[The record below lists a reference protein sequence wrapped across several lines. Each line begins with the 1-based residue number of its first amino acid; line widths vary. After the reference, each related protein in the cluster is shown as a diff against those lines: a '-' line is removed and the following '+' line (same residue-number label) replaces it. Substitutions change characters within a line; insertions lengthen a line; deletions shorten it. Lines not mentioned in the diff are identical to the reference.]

1 MHSQAEPGNEKQQLF
16 SKHDFKIIGVLALKG
31 NRHTGAGRYPEKR
44 NVGWALPTIKI
55 NYILV
60 GSAHPTETSKMP
72 QQPQTRIEQLRK
84 EITQHNKNYYV
95 LDNPTIPDA
104 EYDRL
109 MRELQALEKEH
120 PELQTPDSPTLRV
133 GAEPLKEFGQVQHKI
148 PMLSLDNIFDDAG
161 VEDFD
166 RKIREGLGRE
176 QVNYVAEPKLD
187 GLSVSVRY
195 ESGVFVEGATRG
207 DGSKGEKITENI
219 RTINTVPLKLEGN
232 NIPAVVEVR
241 GEVVIRKDDFEKLN
255 QTRAEAG
262 ENLFANPRN
271 AAAGS
276 LRQLDSR
283 ITATRPLTFFPFGLG
298 DISEEVSGSH
308 WEILQQIN
316 SWGFAVSP
324 DAKLVNGAEEL
335 KQYCAQMI
343 EMRSGL
349 DYEIDGVV
357 YKLDDINAREEL
369 GMTSRAPRWAIAH
382 KLPAQEELTIV
393 ESIEASVGR
402 TGVITPVANLK
413 PVNIGGVMVSRATLH
428 NQSEVDRKDVRE
440 GDTVIVRR
448 AGDVIPEVVSVV
460 KEKRLPEAQ
469 PWKLPQEC
477 PVCNS
482 PAERVEGEAALK
494 CTGGIN
500 CPAHRVGALIHF
512 VSRNAMDIDGLG
524 DKLIEQLA
532 EKDMIA
538 IAADLYELQADQIA
552 AMERMGE
559 KSAANTIAAIEKSK
573 DTTLPRFIYSLGIP
587 QVGQQTAK
595 QLAQHF
601 TSLENL
607 QAASEEQLLEVDDV
621 GPIVAQAIIKFFADE
636 LNQQNIQRLLAS
648 GIKWPIIEKIDTNQG
663 HLFTGKTVV
672 LTGTLSSMGRSDCKE
687 KLEALGAKVS
697 GSVSKKTDFVVYGE
711 SAGSKLTKA
720 QDLGIRCID
729 EDELLKLI

>member
-1 MHSQAEPGNEKQQLF
+1 MLQQIT
-16 SKHDFKIIGVLALKG
+16 K
-31 NRHTGAGRYPEKR
+31 PE
-44 NVGWALPTIKI
+44 A
-55 NYILV
+55 
-60 GSAHPTETSKMP
+60 
-72 QQPQTRIEQLRK
+72 QTRIEQLRQ
-84 EITQHNKNYYV
+84 EIIQHNRNYYIH
-95 LDNPTIPDA
+95 DNPSIPDA

-109 MRELQALEKEH
+109 MRELQALEKKY

-133 GAEPLKEFGQVQHKI
+133 GAEPLKEFGQVQHRI
-148 PMLSLDNIFDDAG
+148 PMLSLDNVFDDAG
-161 VEDFD
+161 VDDFD

-176 QVNYVAEPKLD
+176 QIKYVAEPKLD

-195 ESGVFVEGATRG
+195 ENGIFVEGATRG
-207 DGSKGEKITENI
+207 DGSKGERITENI
-219 RTINTVPLKLEGN
+219 RTINTVPLKLEGEN
-232 NIPAVVEVR
+232 VPAVVEVR
-241 GEVVIRKDDFEKLN
+241 GEVVIRKDDFERLN
-255 QTRAEAG
+255 KARLEAG

-298 DISEEVSGSH
+298 DVSEDISDSH
-308 WEILQQIN
+308 WEILQQID
-316 SWGFAVSP
+316 SWGFSPSTAVKQVS
-324 DAKLVNGAEEL
+324 GAEEL
-335 KQYCAQMI
+335 KQYCAEII
-343 EMRSGL
+343 EQRSGL

-357 YKLDDINAREEL
+357 YKLDDIHAREDL

-382 KLPAQEELTIV
+382 KLPAQEEITTV

-413 PVNIGGVMVSRATLH
+413 PVNIAGVTVSRATLH

-460 KEKRLPEAQ
+460 KEKRDSNTQ
-469 PWKLPQEC
+469 SWKLPQNC
-477 PVCNS
+477 PICNS
-482 PAERVEGEAALK
+482 IAERVEGEAALK
-494 CTGGIN
+494 CTGGIR
-500 CPAHRVGALIHF
+500 CAAQRVGAIIHF
-512 VSRNAMDIDGLG
+512 ASRNAMDIDGLG

-532 EKDMIA
+532 AKEMIS
-538 IAADLYELQADQIA
+538 IPADLYDLQAEQLA
-552 AMERMGE
+552 AMERMGD

-573 DTTLPRFIYSLGIP
+573 DTSLPKFIYALGIT

-601 TSLENL
+601 NNLENL
-607 QAASEEQLLEVDDV
+607 QSATEEQLLDVDDV

-648 GIKWPIIEKIDTNQG
+648 GITWPVIEKIDENLD
-663 HLFTGKTVV
+663 HLFSGKTVV
-672 LTGTLSSMGRSDCKE
+672 LTGTLSTMGRSECKE

-729 EDELLKLI
+729 EDELVGLI

>member
-1 MHSQAEPGNEKQQLF
+1 MSQQVK
-16 SKHDFKIIGVLALKG
+16 
-31 NRHTGAGRYPEKR
+31 
-44 NVGWALPTIKI
+44 
-55 NYILV
+55 
-60 GSAHPTETSKMP
+60 
-72 QQPQTRIEQLRK
+72 TRVEQLRK
-84 EITQHNKNYYV
+84 EITQHNKNYYIH
-95 LDNPTIPDA
+95 DNPTIPDA

-109 MRELQALEKEH
+109 MRELQALEKEF
-120 PELQTPDSPTLRV
+120 PGLQTPDSPTLRV
-133 GAEPLKEFGQVQHKI
+133 GAQPLKEFGQVQHKI

-166 RKIREGLGRE
+166 RKIREGLGRDKIK
-176 QVNYVAEPKLD
+176 YVAEPKLD
-187 GLSVSVRY
+187 GLSVSIRY
-195 ESGVFVEGATRG
+195 ENGIFVEGATRG
-207 DGSKGEKITENI
+207 DGSKGERITENI
-219 RTINTVPLKLEGN
+219 RTINTVPLKLEGE
-232 NIPAVVEVR
+232 NIPDVVEVR

-255 QTRAEAG
+255 QTRLEAG

-316 SWGFAVSP
+316 AWGFSVSSE
-324 DAKLVNGAEEL
+324 AKQVTGAEEL

-343 EMRSGL
+343 ERRNGL

-357 YKLDDINAREEL
+357 YKLDDVYAREEL

-382 KLPAQEELTIV
+382 KLPAQEELTTV

-413 PVNIGGVMVSRATLH
+413 PVNIGGVTVSRATLH

-460 KEKRLPEAQ
+460 KEKRLPDSEH
-469 PWKLPQEC
+469 WKLPQQC
-477 PVCNS
+477 PVCGY

-494 CTGGIN
+494 CTGGIH
-500 CPAHRVGALIHF
+500 CAAQKIGTIIHF

-524 DKLIEQLA
+524 DKLVEQLA
-532 EKDMIA
+532 EQNMIS
-538 IAADLYELQADQIA
+538 IASDLYDLTAEQIA
-552 AMERMGE
+552 GMERMGE

-573 DTTLPRFIYSLGIP
+573 DSTLPRFIYALGIP

-601 TSLENL
+601 TSLESL
-607 QAASEEQLLEVDDV
+607 QTATEEQLLEVDDV
-621 GPIVAQAIIKFFADE
+621 GPIVAKAIMKFFADE
-636 LNQQNIQRLLAS
+636 LNQQNIQRLITS
-648 GIKWPIIEKIDTNQG
+648 GIRWSVIEKADENLS

-672 LTGTLSSMGRSDCKE
+672 LTGTLSSMGRSECKE

-729 EDELLKLI
+729 EDELLGLINE

>member
-1 MHSQAEPGNEKQQLF
+1 MLQQIT
-16 SKHDFKIIGVLALKG
+16 K
-31 NRHTGAGRYPEKR
+31 PE
-44 NVGWALPTIKI
+44 A
-55 NYILV
+55 
-60 GSAHPTETSKMP
+60 
-72 QQPQTRIEQLRK
+72 QTRIEQLRQ
-84 EITQHNKNYYV
+84 EIIQHNRNYYIH
-95 LDNPTIPDA
+95 DTPSIPDA

-109 MRELQALEKEH
+109 MRELQALEKEY

-133 GAEPLKEFGQVQHKI
+133 GAEPLKEFGQVQHRI
-148 PMLSLDNIFDDAG
+148 PMLSLDNVFDDAG
-161 VEDFD
+161 VDDFD

-176 QVNYVAEPKLD
+176 QIKYVAEPKLD

-195 ESGVFVEGATRG
+195 ENGIFVEGATRG
-207 DGSKGEKITENI
+207 DGSKGERITENI
-219 RTINTVPLKLEGN
+219 RTINTVPLKLEGEN
-232 NIPAVVEVR
+232 VPAVVEVR
-241 GEVVIRKDDFEKLN
+241 GEVVIRKDDFERLN
-255 QTRAEAG
+255 KARLEAG

-298 DISEEVSGSH
+298 DVSEDISDSH
-308 WEILQQIN
+308 WEILQQID
-316 SWGFAVSP
+316 SWGFSPSTAVKQVS
-324 DAKLVNGAEEL
+324 GAEEL
-335 KQYCAQMI
+335 KQYCAEII
-343 EMRSGL
+343 EQRSGL

-357 YKLDDINAREEL
+357 YKLDDIHAREDL

-382 KLPAQEELTIV
+382 KLPAQEEITTV

-413 PVNIGGVMVSRATLH
+413 PVNIAGVTVSRATLH

-460 KEKRLPEAQ
+460 KEKRDSNTQ
-469 PWKLPQEC
+469 PWKLPQNC
-477 PVCNS
+477 PICNS
-482 PAERVEGEAALK
+482 IAERVEGEAALK
-494 CTGGIN
+494 CTGGIR
-500 CPAHRVGALIHF
+500 CAAQRVGAIIHF
-512 VSRNAMDIDGLG
+512 ASRNAMDIDGLG

-532 EKDMIA
+532 AKEMIS
-538 IAADLYELQADQIA
+538 IPADLYDLQAEQLA
-552 AMERMGE
+552 AMERMGD

-573 DTTLPRFIYSLGIP
+573 DTSLPKFIYALGII

-601 TSLENL
+601 NNLENL
-607 QAASEEQLLEVDDV
+607 QSATEEQLLDVDDV

-648 GIKWPIIEKIDTNQG
+648 GITWPVIEKIDENLD
-663 HLFTGKTVV
+663 HLFSNKTVV
-672 LTGTLSSMGRSDCKE
+672 LTGTLSTMGRSECKE

-729 EDELLKLI
+729 EDELVGLI

>member
-1 MHSQAEPGNEKQQLF
+1 MLQQIT
-16 SKHDFKIIGVLALKG
+16 K
-31 NRHTGAGRYPEKR
+31 PE
-44 NVGWALPTIKI
+44 A
-55 NYILV
+55 
-60 GSAHPTETSKMP
+60 
-72 QQPQTRIEQLRK
+72 QTRIEQLRQ
-84 EITQHNKNYYV
+84 EIIQHNRNYYIH
-95 LDNPTIPDA
+95 DSPSIPDA

-109 MRELQALEKEH
+109 MRELQTLEKEY

-148 PMLSLDNIFDDAG
+148 PMLSLDNVFDDAG
-161 VEDFD
+161 VDDFD

-176 QVNYVAEPKLD
+176 QIKYVAEPKLD

-195 ESGVFVEGATRG
+195 ENGIFVEGATRG
-207 DGSKGEKITENI
+207 DGSKGERITENI
-219 RTINTVPLKLEGN
+219 RTINTVPLKLEGE

-255 QTRAEAG
+255 QARLDAG

-298 DISEEVSGSH
+298 DVSEDISASH
-308 WEILQQIN
+308 WEILQQID
-316 SWGFAVSP
+316 SWGFSPSTAV
-324 DAKLVNGAEEL
+324 KQVTGADEL
-335 KQYCAQMI
+335 KQYCAEII
-343 EMRSGL
+343 EQRSGL

-357 YKLDDINAREEL
+357 YKLDDIHAREDL

-382 KLPAQEELTIV
+382 KLPAQEEITIV
-393 ESIEASVGR
+393 ETIEASVGR

-413 PVNIGGVMVSRATLH
+413 PVNIAGVTVSRATLH

-460 KEKRLPEAQ
+460 KEKRDSNTQ
-469 PWKLPQEC
+469 PWKLPQNC
-477 PVCNS
+477 PICNS
-482 PAERVEGEAALK
+482 IAERVEGEAALK
-494 CTGGIN
+494 CTGGIR
-500 CPAHRVGALIHF
+500 CAAQRVGAIIHF
-512 VSRNAMDIDGLG
+512 ASRNAMDIDGLG

-532 EKDMIA
+532 AKEMIS
-538 IAADLYELQADQIA
+538 IPADLYDLQAEPLA
-552 AMERMGE
+552 AMERMGD

-573 DTTLPRFIYSLGIP
+573 DTSLPKFIYALGIT

-601 TSLENL
+601 NNLENL
-607 QAASEEQLLEVDDV
+607 QSATEEQLLDVDDV

-648 GIKWPIIEKIDTNQG
+648 GITWPVIEKIDENLD
-663 HLFTGKTVV
+663 HLFSNKTVV
-672 LTGTLSSMGRSDCKE
+672 LTGTLSTMGRSECKE

-720 QDLGIRCID
+720 QGLGIRCID
-729 EDELLKLI
+729 EDELVELI

>member
-1 MHSQAEPGNEKQQLF
+1 MTTKP
-16 SKHDFKIIGVLALKG
+16 KI
-31 NRHTGAGRYPEKR
+31 
-44 NVGWALPTIKI
+44 
-55 NYILV
+55 
-60 GSAHPTETSKMP
+60 
-72 QQPQTRIEQLRK
+72 RIEQLRQ
-84 EITQHNKNYYV
+84 EITQHNRNYYV
-95 LDNPTIPDA
+95 DDNPSIPDA

-176 QVNYVAEPKLD
+176 QIKYVAEPKLD

-195 ESGVFVEGATRG
+195 EDGIFVEGATRG
-207 DGSKGEKITENI
+207 DGSKGERITENI
-219 RTINTVPLKLEGN
+219 RTINTVPLKLEGE
-232 NIPAVVEVR
+232 NIPAVVELR

-255 QTRAEAG
+255 QARLEAG

-298 DISEEVSGSH
+298 DVSEEISGSH
-308 WEILQQIN
+308 WEILQQIS
-316 SWGFAVSP
+316 SWGFSP
-324 DAKLVNGAEEL
+324 SSVVKQVAGAEEL
-335 KQYCAQMI
+335 KQYCADMI
-343 EMRSGL
+343 EKRAGL

-357 YKLDDINAREEL
+357 YKLDDIHAREDL

-382 KLPAQEELTIV
+382 KLPAQEEITIV

-413 PVNIGGVMVSRATLH
+413 PVNIAGVTVSRATLH

-460 KEKRLPEAQ
+460 KEKRDVKAQ
-469 PWKLPQEC
+469 PWKLPQNC
-477 PVCNS
+477 PVCDS
-482 PAERVEGEAALK
+482 QAERVEGEAALK
-494 CTGGIN
+494 CTGGIR
-500 CPAHRVGALIHF
+500 CAAQRVGAIIHF
-512 VSRNAMDIDGLG
+512 ASRNAMDIDGLG

-532 EKDMIA
+532 AKEMIS
-538 IAADLYELQADQIA
+538 IPADLYDLQAEQLA
-552 AMERMGE
+552 AMERMGD
-559 KSAANTIAAIEKSK
+559 KSAANTIGAIEKSK
-573 DTTLPRFIYSLGIP
+573 DTTLPKFIYALGIS

-601 TSLENL
+601 YTFENL
-607 QAASEEQLLEVDDV
+607 KDASEEQLLEVGDV
-621 GPIVAQAIIKFFADE
+621 GPIVAQSIIKFFADE
-636 LNQQNIQRLLAS
+636 LNQQNIHRLLAS
-648 GIKWPIIEKIDTNQG
+648 DITWPVIEKVDENLD
-663 HLFTGKTVV
+663 HLFSGKTVV
-672 LTGTLSSMGRSDCKE
+672 LTGTLSTMGRNECKE

-720 QDLGIRCID
+720 QGLGIKCID
-729 EDELLKLI
+729 EDELVGLI

>member
-1 MHSQAEPGNEKQQLF
+1 MLQQIT
-16 SKHDFKIIGVLALKG
+16 K
-31 NRHTGAGRYPEKR
+31 PE
-44 NVGWALPTIKI
+44 A
-55 NYILV
+55 
-60 GSAHPTETSKMP
+60 
-72 QQPQTRIEQLRK
+72 QTRIEQLRQ
-84 EITQHNKNYYV
+84 EIIQHNRNYYIH
-95 LDNPTIPDA
+95 DTPSIPDA

-109 MRELQALEKEH
+109 MRELQALEKEY

-133 GAEPLKEFGQVQHKI
+133 GAEPLKEFGQVQHRI
-148 PMLSLDNIFDDAG
+148 PMLSLDNVFDDAG
-161 VEDFD
+161 VDDFD

-176 QVNYVAEPKLD
+176 QIKYVAEPKLD

-195 ESGVFVEGATRG
+195 ENGIFVEGATRG
-207 DGSKGEKITENI
+207 DGSKGERITENI
-219 RTINTVPLKLEGN
+219 RTINTVPLKLEGEN
-232 NIPAVVEVR
+232 VPAVVEVR
-241 GEVVIRKDDFEKLN
+241 GEVVIRKDDFERLN
-255 QTRAEAG
+255 KARLEAG

-298 DISEEVSGSH
+298 DVSEDISDSH
-308 WEILQQIN
+308 WEILQQID
-316 SWGFAVSP
+316 SWGFSPSTAVKQVS
-324 DAKLVNGAEEL
+324 GAEEL
-335 KQYCAQMI
+335 KQYCAEII
-343 EMRSGL
+343 EQRSGL

-357 YKLDDINAREEL
+357 YKLDDIHAREDL

-382 KLPAQEELTIV
+382 KLPAQEEITTV

-413 PVNIGGVMVSRATLH
+413 PVNIAGVTVSRATLH

-460 KEKRLPEAQ
+460 KEKRDSNTQ
-469 PWKLPQEC
+469 PWKLPQNC
-477 PVCNS
+477 PICNS
-482 PAERVEGEAALK
+482 IAERVEGEAALK
-494 CTGGIN
+494 CTGGIR
-500 CPAHRVGALIHF
+500 CAAQRVGAIIHF
-512 VSRNAMDIDGLG
+512 ASRNAMDIDGLG

-532 EKDMIA
+532 AKEMIS
-538 IAADLYELQADQIA
+538 IPADLYDLQAEQLA
-552 AMERMGE
+552 AMERMGD

-573 DTTLPRFIYSLGIP
+573 DTSLPKFIYALGIT

-601 TSLENL
+601 NNLENL
-607 QAASEEQLLEVDDV
+607 QSATEEQLLDVDDV

-648 GIKWPIIEKIDTNQG
+648 GITWPVIEKIDENLD
-663 HLFTGKTVV
+663 HLFSNKTVV
-672 LTGTLSSMGRSDCKE
+672 LTGTLSIMGRSECKE

-720 QDLGIRCID
+720 QGLGIRCID
-729 EDELLKLI
+729 EDELVELI

>member
-1 MHSQAEPGNEKQQLF
+1 MTTQISP
-16 SKHDFKIIGVLALKG
+16 
-31 NRHTGAGRYPEKR
+31 
-44 NVGWALPTIKI
+44 
-55 NYILV
+55 
-60 GSAHPTETSKMP
+60 
-72 QQPQTRIEQLRK
+72 PQTRINQLRK
-84 EITQHNKNYYV
+84 EITQHNRNYYID
-95 LDNPTIPDA
+95 DNPSVPDA

-109 MRELQALEKEH
+109 MRELQALEKQF
-120 PELQTPDSPTLRV
+120 PELQTSDSPTLRV

-148 PMLSLDNIFDDAG
+148 PMLSLDNVFDDTG
-161 VEDFD
+161 VDDFD

-176 QVNYVAEPKLD
+176 QVKYVAEPKLD

-195 ESGVFVEGATRG
+195 ENGIFVEGATRG
-207 DGSKGEKITENI
+207 DGSKGERITENI
-219 RTINTVPLKLEGN
+219 RTINTVPLKLEGDK
-232 NIPAVVEVR
+232 IPAVVEVR

-255 QTRAEAG
+255 QTRVEAG

-298 DISEEVSGSH
+298 DMSEDISDSH

-316 SWGFAVSP
+316 SWGFSPSSAV
-324 DAKLVNGAEEL
+324 KQVTGAEEL
-335 KQYCAQMI
+335 KQYCADMI
-343 EMRSGL
+343 EKRAGL

-357 YKLDDINAREEL
+357 YKLDDIHAREDL

-382 KLPAQEELTIV
+382 KLPAQEEITIV

-413 PVNIGGVMVSRATLH
+413 PVLIAGVTVSRATLH

-460 KEKRLPEAQ
+460 KEKRDANTQ
-469 PWKLPQEC
+469 PWKLPQNC
-477 PVCNS
+477 PVCDS
-482 PAERVEGEAALK
+482 IAERVEGEAALK
-494 CTGGIN
+494 CTGGIR
-500 CPAHRVGALIHF
+500 CAAQRVGAIIHF
-512 VSRNAMDIDGLG
+512 ACRNAMDVDGLG

-532 EKDMIA
+532 AKEMIS
-538 IAADLYELQADQIA
+538 IPADLYELQAEQLS
-552 AMERMGE
+552 AMERMGD

-573 DTTLPRFIYSLGIP
+573 DTTLPKFIYALGIS

-601 TSLENL
+601 TTLDDL
-607 QAASEEQLLEVDDV
+607 QTATEEKLLEVGDV
-621 GPIVAQAIIKFFADE
+621 GPIVAQSIIKFFADE

-648 GIKWPIIEKIDTNQG
+648 GITWPIIEKKEQNLD
-663 HLFTGKTVV
+663 HLFSGKTVV
-672 LTGTLSSMGRSDCKE
+672 LTGTLSTMGRNECKE

-729 EDELLKLI
+729 EDELVGLI

>member
-1 MHSQAEPGNEKQQLF
+1 MS
-16 SKHDFKIIGVLALKG
+16 
-31 NRHTGAGRYPEKR
+31 
-44 NVGWALPTIKI
+44 
-55 NYILV
+55 
-60 GSAHPTETSKMP
+60 
-72 QQPQTRIEQLRK
+72 QQPQIRIEQLRK
-84 EITQHNKNYYV
+84 EINQHNKNYYV

-109 MRELQALEKEH
+109 MRELQALEKEY

-133 GAEPLKEFGQVQHKI
+133 GAEPLKEFGQVEHKI
-148 PMLSLDNIFDDAG
+148 PMLSLDNIFDDEG

-176 QVNYVAEPKLD
+176 NIKYVAEPKLD

-195 ESGVFVEGATRG
+195 ENGIFVEGATRG
-207 DGSKGEKITENI
+207 DGSKGERITENI
-219 RTINTVPLKLEGN
+219 RTIKTVPLKLEGG
-232 NIPAVVEVR
+232 NIPAVVELR

-255 QTRAEAG
+255 QTRADAG

-298 DISEEVSGSH
+298 EVSEEISGSH
-308 WEILQQIN
+308 WDILQQIA
-316 SWGFAVSP
+316 SWGFTPSSAV
-324 DAKLVNGAEEL
+324 KQVTGAEEL

-343 EMRSGL
+343 EQRNSL

-440 GDTVIVRR
+440 GDTVTVRR

-460 KEKRLPEAQ
+460 KEKRQPDAQ
-469 PWKLPQEC
+469 PWKLPEQC
-477 PVCNS
+477 PVCGS

-494 CTGGIN
+494 CTGGIH
-500 CPAHRVGALIHF
+500 CAAQRVGAIIHF

-524 DKLIEQLA
+524 DKLVEQLS
-532 EKDMIA
+532 EQNMIS
-538 IAADLYELQADQIA
+538 IAADLYDLTAEQLAD
-552 AMERMGE
+552 MERMGE
-559 KSAANTIAAIEKSK
+559 KSAANTTAAIEKSK
-573 DTTLPRFIYSLGIP
+573 DSTLPRFIYALGIP

-607 QAASEEQLLEVDDV
+607 QAANEEQLLEVDDV
-621 GPIVAQAIIKFFADE
+621 GPIVAQAIIKFLADE

-648 GIKWPIIEKIDTNQG
+648 GIKWPAIEKVDTSQG

-672 LTGTLSSMGRSDCKE
+672 LTGTLSSMGRSECKE

-729 EDELLKLI
+729 EDELLGLI